1 MLRISI
7 ILNLCLVV
15 NAYSGSIFI
24 IPGLGGSS
32 IKTQDNKVIWP
43 PSVWKVFQSNWL
55 DDLSCKYDHTT
66 QKFYLPNKNEN
77 CTEVLYVYD
86 PIIKKFDDVS
96 TLPYDFRL
104 IGNKDY
110 LEERYSKLKKS
121 IESKNEKTVIISHS
135 LGGLLM
141 QDFLINY
148 CTEDW
153 KEKHIKKLCT
163 INTPYAGSVFAL
175 NTLLEKRIKYPY
187 TPREFKFE
195 YARYVS
201 GILWTLP
208 NKYLVPDK
216 IVYKDKKLDDLEK
229 IIKLIDIHE
238 TYVLYN
244 RHFDNKLK
252 QVHLNTNVETHIL
265 YSVGIPT
272 ITRINDKDTVY
283 IDGDGTV
290 DIESLTF
297 PKKWNYPNYFFKEF
311 KGGHHTILSSKELLT
326 YLEKI
331 L

>member
-1 MLRISI
+1 
-7 ILNLCLVV
+7 V
-15 NAYSGSIFI
+15 
-24 IPGLGGSS
+24 PGLGGSS

-66 QKFYLPNKNEN
+66 QKFYLPNKKEN

-86 PIIKKFDDVS
+86 PIIKKFDDVH

-110 LEERYSKLKKS
+110 LEERYATLKKE
-121 IESKNEKTVIISHS
+121 IEAQNNRCVLLSHS

-148 CTEDW
+148 CTEEW
-153 KEKHIKKLCT
+153 KQKHIKKLCT

-216 IVYKDKKLDDLEK
+216 IVYKDKKLEDLEK

-238 TYVLYN
+238 TYILYN

-252 QVHLNTNVETHIL
+252 QVQLNTNVETHIL
-265 YSVGIPT
+265 YSVGMPT

-311 KGGHHTILSSKELLT
+311 KGGHHTILSSKELLN